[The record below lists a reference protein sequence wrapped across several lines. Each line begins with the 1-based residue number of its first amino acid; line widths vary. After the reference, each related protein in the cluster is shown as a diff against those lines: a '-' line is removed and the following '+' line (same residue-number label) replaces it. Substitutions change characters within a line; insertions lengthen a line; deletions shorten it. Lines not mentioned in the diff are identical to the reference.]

1 VSTNNNIV
9 SIVDD
14 EIDITALFKDALCTK
29 MDGVFVLSFNDP
41 ASALDHYQKN
51 KQRYALVISDL
62 RMPTMDGLE
71 LLKKVKQLNPN
82 VRTMLISAYE
92 FQNNPVFEK
101 HLKEGVINSF
111 MDKPVTINRLCQ
123 RVREEFRVYQ
133 LRSNYRA

>member
-1 VSTNNNIV
+1 MSTNNNIV

-14 EIDITALFKDALCTK
+14 EIDITALFKDALLTK
-29 MDGVFVLSFNDP
+29 MDGVLVLSFNDP

>member
-29 MDGVFVLSFNDP
+29 MDDVLVLSFNDP

-101 HLKEGVINSF
+101 HLKEGVINPLL
-111 MDKPVTINRLCQ
+111 DKPVTINRLCQ

>member
-29 MDGVFVLSFNDP
+29 MDDVLVLSFNDP

-101 HLKEGVINSF
+101 LVKEGVINSF

-133 LRSNYRA
+133 PRSNHRA